1 MTTTRF
7 LSGGTT
13 RGSVLA
19 LTLLAATLGACA
31 AGRPY
36 EGTGEGQGG
45 STPSSTPAP
54 GPDPYHYRMPYQA
67 D

>member
-1 MTTTRF
+1 MTTIRF
-7 LSGGTT
+7 LRRGTT

-31 AGRPY
+31 AGRPSD
-36 EGTGEGQGG
+36 GTGEGQGS
-45 STPSSTPAP
+45 STPSSTLPP